1 MSPNESCKCSTS
13 GMSACNYGECN
24 GHSSKETNSNLH
36 GPYCEKHKPTDDALA
51 TLVPSPTALAAI
63 SATTTNCRCPCK
75 STQSGAISSQKID
88 ESSNDSLN
96 TNECQCQFRSF
107 DPTAPEEDLS
117 MIVSSSP
124 STSTRYSPPQEPSV
138 QPLVCIKCSSIELEN
153 NKTKSKL
160 EQLRLVMQQKK
171 ERREARKL
179 RGAPYGARVV
189 GASSQ
194 LSPSNNGLASA
205 TIPTQNDVVT
215 ATGQQQPN
223 HLVEEVDTAA

>member
-1 MSPNESCKCSTS
+1 MSSTESCKCSTS
-13 GMSACNYGECN
+13 GLSACNYGECN
-24 GHSSKETNSNLH
+24 GHSSKETGTSNLH
-36 GPYCEKHKPTDDALA
+36 GPYCEKHKPNDDALA
-51 TLVPSPTALAAI
+51 TLVSSPTTITALP
-63 SATTTNCRCPCK
+63 ATTPSCRCPCK
-75 STQSGAISSQKID
+75 NTQSGAISSQKFD

-117 MIVSSSP
+117 MIVSASP
-124 STSTRYSPPQEPSV
+124 STSTRYSPPQGPV
-138 QPLVCIKCSSIELEN
+138 QAPVCIKCNSNELEN
-153 NKTKSKL
+153 NKTKNKL

-194 LSPSNNGLASA
+194 LSPSNNGLAST
-205 TIPTQNDVVT
+205 TIPSQNDVVT
-215 ATGQQQPN
+215 ANGQQQAN
-223 HLVEEVDTAA
+223 QLVEEVDTAA